1 MNINEMSFDE
11 LETRKS
17 QIALD
22 ADQPDADVDAL
33 LDEARAIN
41 AEIESRKAHEAKQ
54 TELRMA
60 VAKGEGVTIN
70 ETKESEKK
78 MTVDE
83 IRSSKEYTNAFA
95 EYIKTEDDTECR
107 ALLTENASGTVPVPT
122 YVEDIVRTAWER
134 DGITSRV
141 RKAYVKGNMKV
152 GFEISSTGATVH
164 TEGGDAV
171 SEETLVLG
179 TVSIVPSNIKKWIS
193 ISDEVLGLRGE
204 AFLDYIYDE
213 LAYQIAKKAADTLLD
228 KIVALST
235 TATTTAV
242 SVGEVTAT
250 AVSAGLIA
258 SAMATLSDEASNP
271 TIVMNKATWGAFKAA
286 QAANGYNYDPFEG
299 LDVVFNNHLPAIATA
314 STGDTYVIVGDFDR
328 GALFNFPDGGDMKFV
343 FDDITLA
350 TSDLVKVIGRQY
362 VGMGVVAPM
371 AFCKIKK

>member
-107 ALLTENASGTVPVPT
+107 ALLTENVSGTVPVPT
-122 YVEDIVRTAWER
+122 YVEDVVRTAWER

-141 RKAYVKGNMKV
+141 RKAYVKGNIKV

-164 TEGGDAV
+164 TEGGEAV

-179 TVSIVPSNIKKWIS
+179 TVSIIPSNIKAPFTNIFLGFRIIS
-193 ISDEVLGLRGE
+193 
-204 AFLDYIYDE
+204 
-213 LAYQIAKKAADTLLD
+213 K
-228 KIVALST
+228 
-235 TATTTAV
+235 
-242 SVGEVTAT
+242 
-250 AVSAGLIA
+250 
-258 SAMATLSDEASNP
+258 
-271 TIVMNKATWGAFKAA
+271 
-286 QAANGYNYDPFEG
+286 NGYQ
-299 LDVVFNNHLPAIATA
+299 
-314 STGDTYVIVGDFDR
+314 
-328 GALFNFPDGGDMKFV
+328 
-343 FDDITLA
+343 LA
-350 TSDLVKVIGRQY
+350 TK
-362 VGMGVVAPM
+362 
-371 AFCKIKK
+371 F

>member
-17 QIALD
+17 QIALA

-33 LDEARAIN
+33 LEEARAIN

-107 ALLTENASGTVPVPT
+107 ALLTENVSGTVPVPT
-122 YVEDIVRTAWER
+122 YVEDVVRTAWER

-164 TEGGDAV
+164 TEGAAAV

-179 TVSIVPSNIKKWIS
+179 TVSIVPANIKKWIS

-204 AFLDYIYDE
+204 AFRDYIYDE

-299 LDVVFNNHLPAIATA
+299 LDCL
-314 STGDTYVIVGDFDR
+314 
-328 GALFNFPDGGDMKFV
+328 
-343 FDDITLA
+343 
-350 TSDLVKVIGRQY
+350 Q
-362 VGMGVVAPM
+362 
-371 AFCKIKK
+371 